1 MKLKVMFLFACLF
14 LSIGIAIAQSS
25 NATGRVLSAED
36 NEPIVGATVQIE
48 GTDTGTITDLDGKF
62 TINVPS
68 SAQILV
74 ISFIGM
80 ETQKINIKEKNRTD
94 LTIKLKPTAEV
105 LDEVLVTGTY
115 GSAKKLG
122 SIVGSVVA
130 IRSDKIEN
138 RPSANFADALQ
149 GQVAGL
155 QVYTSSGEPS
165 EGVSMRLRGIGSIS
179 SSNEPLFILD
189 GSPISGGA
197 FTAINPS
204 DIENVTVLK
213 DASSTSI
220 YGSRAANG
228 VVVITTKRGRGAK
241 PTVSIKGQYGFSEPA
256 LPTTRMMTT
265 SQYYDL
271 WKTISP
277 NADFSIIR
285 KQRHL
290 SGRPLRKC
298 HR

>member
-105 LDEVLVTGTY
+105 LDEV
-115 GSAKKLG
+115 
-122 SIVGSVVA
+122 
-130 IRSDKIEN
+130 
-138 RPSANFADALQ
+138 
-149 GQVAGL
+149 
-155 QVYTSSGEPS
+155 
-165 EGVSMRLRGIGSIS
+165 
-179 SSNEPLFILD
+179 
-189 GSPISGGA
+189 
-197 FTAINPS
+197 
-204 DIENVTVLK
+204 
-213 DASSTSI
+213 
-220 YGSRAANG
+220 
-228 VVVITTKRGRGAK
+228 
-241 PTVSIKGQYGFSEPA
+241 
-256 LPTTRMMTT
+256 
-265 SQYYDL
+265 
-271 WKTISP
+271 W
-277 NADFSIIR
+277 
-285 KQRHL
+285 
-290 SGRPLRKC
+290 
-298 HR
+298 

>member
-115 GSAKKLG
+115 GSAKKL
-122 SIVGSVVA
+122 A
-130 IRSDKIEN
+130 KRQLC
-138 RPSANFADALQ
+138 RCLAR
-149 GQVAGL
+149 
-155 QVYTSSGEPS
+155 T
-165 EGVSMRLRGIGSIS
+165 
-179 SSNEPLFILD
+179 
-189 GSPISGGA
+189 
-197 FTAINPS
+197 
-204 DIENVTVLK
+204 
-213 DASSTSI
+213 
-220 YGSRAANG
+220 GSR
-228 VVVITTKRGRGAK
+228 
-241 PTVSIKGQYGFSEPA
+241 PA
-256 LPTTRMMTT
+256 SLYFFR
-265 SQYYDL
+265 
-271 WKTISP
+271 
-277 NADFSIIR
+277 
-285 KQRHL
+285 
-290 SGRPLRKC
+290 
-298 HR
+298 